1 MSLLNLAPDIQEAIL
16 FLPKTVKG
24 RDVSRENPGTAPDG
38 SVSLCCQPDT
48 KKPVAGIATGLR
60 VNRHGGGYSED

>member
-24 RDVSRENPGTAPDG
+24 RDAINSQDVMRLAAEVVWGR
-38 SVSLCCQPDT
+38 Q
-48 KKPVAGIATGLR
+48 R
-60 VNRHGGGYSED
+60 VCWEKSIFRFL